1 MEDNILTDG
10 AIKKM
15 TLNTLFERYM
25 ATREPV
31 SYTHLDVYKRQPITM
46 AVAMWD
52 MWQEKER
59 NTPLTLQSASPVRNR
74 VERK

>member
-25 ATREPV
+25 ETRELSDTTRV
-31 SYTHLDVYKRQPITM
+31 SY
-46 AVAMWD
+46 
-52 MWQEKER
+52 
-59 NTPLTLQSASPVRNR
+59 VRAW
-74 VERK
+74 ESFA